1 MTYSQSIPEDVLQF
15 IKGSAHVMQPVDNV
29 TLDAPVVIRRIE
41 NPAHPAHGQMG
52 LFAHKKIPSRTFIMD
67 YIGEAHSNERADS
80 DYDLCLYRAQ
90 VEDGFVNI
98 GIDAAYMGNEARF
111 INDYRG
117 IRTRPN
123 AIFKERRRVTRFW
136 SLTASRGGMPGNRQN
151 KVSTSLHVPKTNS
164 K

>member
-1 MTYSQSIPEDVLQF
+1 MNNTKRAPSRWPSDLRYLQTMTYSQSIPEDVLQF

-67 YIGEAHSNERADS
+67 YIGEAHSDERADS
-80 DYDLCLYRAQ
+80 DYDVCLYRAQ

-98 GIDAAYMGNEARF
+98 GVRMQF
-111 INDYRG
+111 I
-117 IRTRPN
+117 
-123 AIFKERRRVTRFW
+123 
-136 SLTASRGGMPGNRQN
+136 
-151 KVSTSLHVPKTNS
+151 
-164 K
+164 